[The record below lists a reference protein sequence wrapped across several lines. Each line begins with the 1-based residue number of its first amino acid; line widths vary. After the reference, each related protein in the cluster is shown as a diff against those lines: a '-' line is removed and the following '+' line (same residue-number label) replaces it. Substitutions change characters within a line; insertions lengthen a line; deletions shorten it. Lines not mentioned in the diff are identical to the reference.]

1 MPALSPA
8 PSTLSDPSA
17 PSTLKAASAA
27 SLAIPAAVIVFP
39 GSNGDRDLFEALQAT
54 GFAPRYVRDS
64 EELPADVALVG
75 LPGGFSYGDYW
86 RAGMLAS
93 RARAVRGL
101 PAVRAR
107 GGLILGICNGFQ
119 ILTAAGLL
127 PGALTYNSPPR
138 FQHRWL
144 KVKVTAA
151 AAASPWFF
159 GLAAGTSLSLPIA
172 HAEGA
177 YRFPHIETAAMPPDG
192 PAIPLCYAQNPNGSQ
207 GDAAAVLDGSG
218 RILGIMP
225 HPERAIDATLGS
237 TDGLRL
243 FTAARDYLSA
253 QAGQRSTA
261 EVPR

>member
-8 PSTLSDPSA
+8 PSTRSERSEP
-17 PSTLKAASAA
+17 SAA

-93 RARAVRGL
+93 RAKAVRGL
-101 PAVRAR
+101 PAVQAR

-138 FQHRWL
+138 FQHRWVSL
-144 KVKVTAA
+144 GVTAA
-151 AAASPWFF
+151 AAGSPWFF
-159 GLAAGTSLSLPIA
+159 GLAMGTSLTLPIA
-172 HAEGA
+172 HSEGA
-177 YRFPHIETAAMPPDG
+177 YRFPQVETAAMPPVG

-237 TDGLRL
+237 TDGQRL
-243 FTAARDYLSA
+243 FAAARDYLRA
-253 QAGQRSTA
+253 QAGQEVEA

>member
-1 MPALSPA
+1 MAALSPA
-8 PSTLSDPSA
+8 ASAPSA
-17 PSTLKAASAA
+17 PSAT
-27 SLAIPAAVIVFP
+27 SLPIPAAVIVFP
-39 GSNGDRDLFEALQAT
+39 GSNGDRDLFEALQQT

-93 RARAVRGL
+93 RARAMRGL
-101 PAVRAR
+101 HAVHAR

-119 ILTAAGLL
+119 ILTSAGLL
-127 PGALTYNSPPR
+127 PGALTHNSPPR

-144 KVKVTAA
+144 SVGVTAA
-151 AAASPWFF
+151 AAGSPWFA
-159 GLAAGTSLSLPIA
+159 GLAAGTSLTLPIA

-177 YRFPHIETAAMPPDG
+177 YRFPHVETAATLPVE

-207 GDAAAVLDGSG
+207 GDAAAVLDASG

-237 TDGLRL
+237 TDGRRL
-243 FTAARDYLSA
+243 FVAARDFLRA
-253 QAGQRSTA
+253 QAGRKVPA
-261 EVPR
+261 EVRP

>member
-17 PSTLKAASAA
+17 PSTLSDP

-64 EELPADVALVG
+64 EELPSDVALVG

-101 PAVRAR
+101 PAVQAR

-119 ILTAAGLL
+119 ILTSAGLL

-144 KVKVTAA
+144 KVQVTAA

-159 GLAAGTSLSLPIA
+159 GLAAGTSLTLPIA

-177 YRFPHIETAAMPPDG
+177 YRFPHVETAAMPPDG

-237 TDGLRL
+237 TDGQRL
-243 FTAARDYLSA
+243 FAAARDYLRA
-253 QAGQRSTA
+253 PAGRQVEA